1 MSVRI
6 VIVDDQ
12 ALVREGLRK
21 IFDADAELVI
31 VGEAADG
38 EAAVEVVQQLRP
50 DVVVMDI
57 RMPVLDGLEAT
68 RRLTA
73 PANGG
78 QRILILT
85 TFDLDEYVYE
95 ALRAG
100 ASGFMLKDAPA
111 EDLIAAVRVIAGGEG
126 LLAPAVTKRVIERF
140 ADLPPPRSE
149 LANGLEELTVREREV
164 FRLLARGLSNAEIA
178 AELVISDGTAKTHV
192 ARVLGKLGLRDR
204 VQAVIFAYERGLARS

>member
-1 MSVRI
+1 VSIRI
-6 VIVDDQ
+6 VIADDQ
-12 ALVREGLRK
+12 PLVRAGLRK
-21 IFDADAELVI
+21 IFDADPALEI
-31 VGEAADG
+31 AGEAPNG
-38 EAAVEVVQQLRP
+38 LAAVESAQRLRP

-73 PANGG
+73 EGG
-78 QRILILT
+78 GERILILT

-100 ASGFMLKDAPA
+100 ASGFMLKDAPP
-111 EDLIAAVRVIAGGEG
+111 EDLIAAVRVVAGGEG

-140 ADLPPPRSE
+140 VNLPQPRE
-149 LANGLEELTVREREV
+149 LTNGLDGLTAREQEV

-192 ARVLGKLGLRDR
+192 ARVLGKLNLRDR
-204 VQAVIFAYERGLARS
+204 VQAVIFAYEHGLSGSH